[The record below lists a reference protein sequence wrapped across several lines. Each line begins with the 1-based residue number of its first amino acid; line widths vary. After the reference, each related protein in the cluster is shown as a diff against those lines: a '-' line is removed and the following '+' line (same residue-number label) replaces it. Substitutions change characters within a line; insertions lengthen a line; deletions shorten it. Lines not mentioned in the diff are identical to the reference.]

1 MVWAGEI
8 NFRVGWL
15 NIAPCIPD
23 MLLYAYTMLTSILR
37 DAVSAGPNFLC
48 ILDMFITIFVMVRYD
63 DEICPRWTLGL
74 SGVLVSAG
82 CI

>member
-1 MVWAGEI
+1 MRMGWNTSMGAVLD
-8 NFRVGWL
+8 FRQ
-15 NIAPCIPD
+15 NITPCILD

-63 DEICPRWTLGL
+63 DEICPR
-74 SGVLVSAG
+74 
-82 CI
+82 